1 MVTGCESCS
10 VCRVEGEVRE
20 DRLELTGTFS
30 AQVDYDPEVIV
41 RDQHKLCIEVS
52 CY

>member
-20 DRLELTGTFS
+20 ERLELTGTS